1 MSDSEEVKREIQEV
15 RDRAEAA
22 KKTAKETAKDADRAI
37 VNNHFLQLNKR
48 VMQEWRALVR
58 KSPVA
63 TELMYI
69 FLEHMNNDNAVVCS
83 YNVLVE
89 LTGAS
94 RATVGRAI
102 SLLKKGNWV
111 QAIKIGGCA
120 AFVVNEKVAWQTYAN
135 KRQYAIFRATIIA
148 SASENEEEVKNQSTR
163 QIHRPPIL
171 MENEIPMMRD
181 ERLEPPDQHEME
193 ISLWYH

>member
-22 KKTAKETAKDADRAI
+22 KETAKEAANDADRKI
-37 VNNHFLQLNKR
+37 LNNHFLQLNKL
-48 VMQEWRALVR
+48 VMQDWRALVR
-58 KSPVA
+58 KNPVA
-63 TELMYI
+63 TEIMYI
-69 FLEHMNNDNAVVCS
+69 FLEHMNNANAVVCS

-94 RATVGRAI
+94 RSTVGRAI
-102 SLLKKGNWV
+102 LLLKKGNWV

-148 SASENEEEVKNQSTR
+148 SGSENEEEVNSQSPR

-171 MENEIPMMRD
+171 LENEIPIMRD
-181 ERLEPPDQHEME
+181 ERLEPPDQREME
-193 ISLWYH
+193 I